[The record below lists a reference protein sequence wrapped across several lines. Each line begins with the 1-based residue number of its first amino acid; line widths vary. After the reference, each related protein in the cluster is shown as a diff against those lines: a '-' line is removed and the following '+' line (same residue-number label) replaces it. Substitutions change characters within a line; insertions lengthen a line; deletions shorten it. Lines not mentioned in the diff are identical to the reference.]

1 ATARPTALAPS
12 ACSGP
17 MTILAPSATA
27 SCARATAVPVSVPTG
42 STRRSIW
49 APWASLAA
57 MRAALPSERASH
69 SRLASPVPPG
79 TSSATVTG
87 CEGST
92 AGPREGPLA
101 VPWPPGS
108 QAASVNAARP
118 ATANRARCRARATS
132 PASPGAAGRR
142 LGIAERRGRARGMM
156 IVPVCKGG
164 NSCPKR
170 IQIESRTQMSGTR
183 VMRQG
188 EGTGKALPMQAAAEP
203 LAARIEAPALPAGL
217 YLVATP
223 IGAARDITLRALDV
237 LNGAGMLAAEDTRR
251 LRQLLALH
259 GIPLR
264 GRRLLAHHDHNE
276 AASSPALVA
285 AIAAGASVAYASDA
299 GTPLVSDPGYRL
311 AAAVREAGLEV
322 HALPGPSAVLAA
334 LMVAGLPSDAFV
346 FAGFPPA
353 TAAARRKWLARWD
366 GVEATVILF
375 ESPRRVKETL
385 RDLCE
390 NHPERRIV
398 ICRELTKRFE
408 ERLAGSARELL
419 DLVPEEG

>member
-1 ATARPTALAPS
+1 
-12 ACSGP
+12 
-17 MTILAPSATA
+17 
-27 SCARATAVPVSVPTG
+27 
-42 STRRSIW
+42 
-49 APWASLAA
+49 
-57 MRAALPSERASH
+57 
-69 SRLASPVPPG
+69 
-79 TSSATVTG
+79 
-87 CEGST
+87 
-92 AGPREGPLA
+92 
-101 VPWPPGS
+101 
-108 QAASVNAARP
+108 
-118 ATANRARCRARATS
+118 
-132 PASPGAAGRR
+132 
-142 LGIAERRGRARGMM
+142 
-156 IVPVCKGG
+156 
-164 NSCPKR
+164 
-170 IQIESRTQMSGTR
+170 
-183 VMRQG
+183 MRQG

-419 DLVPEEG
+419 DLVPEEGLKGEVVMLLDRVAGAVATEAGLEAALAARLGAGDSLRDAADAVARATGTPRRVVYQMGLRLAQEGKG

>member
-1 ATARPTALAPS
+1 
-12 ACSGP
+12 
-17 MTILAPSATA
+17 
-27 SCARATAVPVSVPTG
+27 
-42 STRRSIW
+42 
-49 APWASLAA
+49 
-57 MRAALPSERASH
+57 
-69 SRLASPVPPG
+69 
-79 TSSATVTG
+79 
-87 CEGST
+87 
-92 AGPREGPLA
+92 
-101 VPWPPGS
+101 
-108 QAASVNAARP
+108 
-118 ATANRARCRARATS
+118 
-132 PASPGAAGRR
+132 
-142 LGIAERRGRARGMM
+142 
-156 IVPVCKGG
+156 
-164 NSCPKR
+164 
-170 IQIESRTQMSGTR
+170 
-183 VMRQG
+183 MRQG
-188 EGTGKALPMQAAAEP
+188 EETGKALPMRAAAEP
-203 LAARIEAPALPAGL
+203 VAARIEAPALPAGL

-237 LNGAGMLAAEDTRR
+237 LNGAEMLAAEDTRR

-259 GIPLR
+259 GIALR
-264 GRRLLAHHDHNE
+264 GRRLVAHHDHNE

-311 AAAVREAGLEV
+311 AAAVREAGLAV

-353 TAAARRKWLARWD
+353 TGAARRKWLARWD

-408 ERLAGSARELL
+408 ERLAGTARELL
-419 DLVPEEG
+419 SLVPDEGLKGEVVILLDRVAGAAVTEEGVAAALTARLAAGDSLRDAADAVARATGTPRRAVYQMGLRLGQGGKD

>member
-1 ATARPTALAPS
+1 
-12 ACSGP
+12 
-17 MTILAPSATA
+17 
-27 SCARATAVPVSVPTG
+27 
-42 STRRSIW
+42 
-49 APWASLAA
+49 
-57 MRAALPSERASH
+57 
-69 SRLASPVPPG
+69 
-79 TSSATVTG
+79 
-87 CEGST
+87 
-92 AGPREGPLA
+92 
-101 VPWPPGS
+101 
-108 QAASVNAARP
+108 
-118 ATANRARCRARATS
+118 
-132 PASPGAAGRR
+132 
-142 LGIAERRGRARGMM
+142 
-156 IVPVCKGG
+156 
-164 NSCPKR
+164 
-170 IQIESRTQMSGTR
+170 
-183 VMRQG
+183 MRQG
-188 EGTGKALPMQAAAEP
+188 EGTGKALPMQTPAQP
-203 LAARIEAPALPAGL
+203 LAARIEAPVLPAGL

-237 LNGAGMLAAEDTRR
+237 LNGAEVLAAEDTRR

-276 AASSPALVA
+276 AASSPGLVA
-285 AIAAGASVAYASDA
+285 AIAAGASIAYASDA

-311 AAAVREAGLEV
+311 AAAVREAGLAV

-366 GVEATVILF
+366 GADATVILF

-419 DLVPEEG
+419 DLVPDEGLKGEVVMLLDRVAAATTTEAGLEAALAARLAAGDSLRDAADAVARATGTPRRAVYQMGLRLAQEGKG